1 MLCVALFQFV
11 FSPLSSGEGSG
22 VRLFSQ
28 PVQKGKATY
37 YSKRAT
43 GSRTA
48 NGERLHHDSLT
59 CAHRTYPFGTMLR
72 VKNPANGREV
82 VVRVTDRGPFIRG
95 RIIDLSWRAAKELGI
110 LAAGVA
116 MVEIEKVTDR
126 SGIPYRQEEEEV
138 QLPDFELTTPS
149 ATLYEE
155 WQERASATPL
165 PPRNSSRTTFL
176 TNTPLPPPRKTL
188 TPRKAKKASSTESLT
203 ASRTSASS
211 KPFIFFIAPG
221 GMLSCAYSNR
231 LVMQQ
236 QSY

>member
-1 MLCVALFQFV
+1 MLCVALFQFSFFTFH
-11 FSPLSSGEGSG
+11 FSLLSAQ
-22 VRLFSQ
+22 V
-28 PVQKGKATY
+28 VQKGKATY

-43 GSRTA
+43 GARTV

-126 SGIPYRQEEEEV
+126 SGIPYRQQEEEV

-155 WQERASATPL
+155 WQERMRERNTTPAEEL
-165 PPRNSSRTTFL
+165 KSNHIPETPAAKKN
-176 TNTPLPPPRKTL
+176 TNTTKSEEGLIHGIVDRIKNI
-188 TPRKAKKASSTESLT
+188 S
-203 ASRTSASS
+203 
-211 KPFIFFIAPG
+211 IF
-221 GMLSCAYSNR
+221 
-231 LVMQQ
+231 
-236 QSY
+236 